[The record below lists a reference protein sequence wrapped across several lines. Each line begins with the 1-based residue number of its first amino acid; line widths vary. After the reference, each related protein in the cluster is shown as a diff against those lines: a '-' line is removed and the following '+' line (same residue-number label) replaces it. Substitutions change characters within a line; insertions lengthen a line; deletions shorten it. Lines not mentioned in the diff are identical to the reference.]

1 MSYLTF
7 CTFKCAATSL
17 SIIFIV
23 FEISLLVCIIIQYLI
38 SEEESVINVAD
49 SSSSMDMSTHMS
61 SSLDWSQP
69 ITRAE
74 ESLELK
80 WDDDED
86 KSDDD
91 DQSQRPLEMKVNT
104 TNTVE
109 QPIDGKLW
117 DDVMTWVWR

>member
-1 MSYLTF
+1 
-7 CTFKCAATSL
+7 
-17 SIIFIV
+17 
-23 FEISLLVCIIIQYLI
+23 
-38 SEEESVINVAD
+38 
-49 SSSSMDMSTHMS
+49 MS

-91 DQSQRPLEMKVNT
+91 DDQTQRPLEMKVNP
-104 TNTVE
+104 TNTAE
-109 QPIDGKLW
+109 QPIDGKLCY
-117 DDVMTWVWR
+117 DVMTWVWHLQF

>member
-1 MSYLTF
+1 
-7 CTFKCAATSL
+7 
-17 SIIFIV
+17 
-23 FEISLLVCIIIQYLI
+23 
-38 SEEESVINVAD
+38 
-49 SSSSMDMSTHMS
+49 MS

-91 DQSQRPLEMKVNT
+91 DHSQRPLEMKVNA
-104 TNTVE
+104 TNSVE
-109 QPIDGKLW
+109 QPIDGKL
-117 DDVMTWVWR
+117 